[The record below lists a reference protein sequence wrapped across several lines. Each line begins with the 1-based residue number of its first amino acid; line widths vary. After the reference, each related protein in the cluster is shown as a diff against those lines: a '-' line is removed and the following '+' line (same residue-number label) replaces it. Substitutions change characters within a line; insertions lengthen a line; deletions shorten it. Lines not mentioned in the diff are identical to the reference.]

1 MNEVIEAEAE
11 VMGGSEEL
19 SVAYVPATISANFDT
34 LEARVRELV
43 SDYEGA
49 RYDLTDAGAIR
60 DAKRHRTYL
69 NGVFREIDERRKAV
83 KREYMR
89 PYEEFDNRAREV
101 AQIAKAASDGIKEQL
116 DEAEKNRKAAKLAAL
131 KEHYE
136 EYAGLLAPV
145 VPYERLHDPK
155 WLNKGCAMPKAE
167 AELDEKVEKLA
178 SDWEGLKEAFGGTD
192 YYDVA
197 ERELFATLDLGSAI
211 AAATSAKAQAER
223 IAALREAMEGAAE
236 PEPEPEPTPYEAK
249 VAENEARVKEYFE
262 SLAAEAEP
270 VSVPEPAEPEP
281 YRDYVIE
288 VRCTS
293 TQAHAI
299 AAQLKALGLTGRIH
313 TR

>member
-1 MNEVIEAEAE
+1 MSEVIEAEAE
-11 VMGGSEEL
+11 VMESPEGL
-19 SVAYVPATISANFDT
+19 SVAYVPATITANFDA
-34 LEARVRELV
+34 LEARVRDLV

-49 RYDLTDAGAIR
+49 EYDLTDAGAIR

-89 PYEEFDNRAREV
+89 PYEEFDKRAREV
-101 AQIAKAASDGIKEQL
+101 AQIAKSASDGIKSQL
-116 DEAEKNRKAAKLAAL
+116 DEAEEGRKAGKLAAL

-136 EYAGLLAPV
+136 DFAGLLAPV

-155 WLNKGCAMPKAE
+155 WLNKTVAMATAE
-167 AELDEKVEKLA
+167 SELDAKVEKLA
-178 SDWEGLKEAFGGTD
+178 TDWESLKSAFGGTD
-192 YYDVA
+192 CYDVA
-197 ERELFATLDLGSAI
+197 ERELFATLDLGRAI
-211 AAATSAKAQAER
+211 AAAQDAKTQAER
-223 IAALREAMEGAAE
+223 IAALKEAMDRPVE
-236 PEPEPEPTPYEAK
+236 PEPVPEP
-249 VAENEARVKEYFE
+249 
-262 SLAAEAEP
+262 EP

-281 YRDYVIE
+281 VRDYVIE

-299 AAQLKALGLTGRIH
+299 AAQLKALGLTGRMH